1 MNIPLSEKS
10 EKRDKSDNTLKGILL
25 LAFGTADS
33 IDTIEPFLKNII
45 KGRPVTEEMV
55 RRARDRYEK
64 IGGSSPLL
72 EITRAQA
79 KALEKEL
86 NTKEKRYSVYVGM
99 RYWHPYIKDTIREM
113 WADNVEEA
121 VAVVMTSHSSRAAT
135 GGYRYDVEDA
145 LKTTGGVPEL
155 RYLRDWHT
163 HPLYIEALT
172 EKIEDALRGLPP
184 EKDVLTI
191 FSAHSLPVSTLSG
204 DPYVEKLK
212 ETIREVV
219 ERTGEMDH
227 RLAYQSKGGG
237 PVEWLAPEVESA
249 MEEAKAMGKK
259 AVLVVPLGFVSDH
272 VETLYDIDIVFKE
285 KAESLGLHFAR
296 AASLNTSYKFIR
308 MLAGLV
314 REGKKVA

>member
-1 MNIPLSEKS
+1 
-10 EKRDKSDNTLKGILL
+10 
-25 LAFGTADS
+25 
-33 IDTIEPFLKNII
+33 
-45 KGRPVTEEMV
+45 
-55 RRARDRYEK
+55 
-64 IGGSSPLL
+64 
-72 EITRAQA
+72 
-79 KALEKEL
+79 
-86 NTKEKRYSVYVGM
+86 M
-99 RYWHPYIKDTIREM
+99 RYWHPYIKETVREM
-113 WADNVEEA
+113 WADNIEEA
-121 VAVVMTSHSSRAAT
+121 VAIVMTSHSSRAAT

-163 HPLYIEALT
+163 HPLYIEALS
-172 EKIEDALRGLPP
+172 EKIEDALRELPP

-212 ETIREVV
+212 ETIKEVV

-237 PVEWLAPEVESA
+237 SVEWLGPEVESV

-259 AVLVVPLGFVSDH
+259 GVLVVPLGFVSDH

-285 KAESLGLHFAR
+285 KATSLGLGFQR
-296 AASLNTSYKFIR
+296 AASLNTSDKFIR

-314 REGKKVA
+314 REGKTVA